1 MMTQKEGKIKNFYS
15 RFRDWQKEPLH
26 YENRSTGLNVCA
38 NCGTEF
44 SDNFCPRCG
53 QKANVHIFRLNES

>member
-1 MMTQKEGKIKNFYS
+1 MTDEMKERWR
-15 RFRDWQKEPLH
+15 RFRAWQ
-26 YENRSTGLNVCA
+26 ENPFDYTNHSEHATRCA

-53 QKANVHIFRLNES
+53 